1 MACMVG
7 LHPRVLQ
14 ARMTRRAFL
23 LHWDFSSRARKEFM
37 QTSRPSVPP
46 AVFLAFHIF
55 YDSIV
60 SIARKEPRLDKNI
73 TMCNGLDKKPS
84 EILPWERLLSA
95 DLACPLQRKTQT
107 KFAECATTL
116 VKRADA

>member
-1 MACMVG
+1 MHGGLAPASTPSPHDTARFSFALGFFISCPQRVHADIPPFGAACS
-7 LHPRVLQ
+7 LSC
-14 ARMTRRAFL
+14 FL
-23 LHWDFSSRARKEFM
+23 Y
-37 QTSRPSVPP
+37 
-46 AVFLAFHIF
+46 FLG
-55 YDSIV
+55 DSIV